1 MNNLNK
7 IIFLQSA
14 NIPKAVIPINGNIQ
28 LLGPNGVGK
37 TTLQKALLFF
47 YNADTMKLGIS
58 KSQKPFAQFYYPSP
72 NSMIIYEVVKG
83 ELTYCVVTMAEDSQ
97 VVYYFV
103 ESPYDDTLFIDE
115 NGVIYDNWKVMRQK
129 MMDKGIY
136 VSPKVD
142 TYSEFRKIIG
152 GDPSCL
158 RSEVRRFSLMKS
170 SNYPSL
176 AKAIQNVYLGKE
188 LSIDLIKDIV
198 ISSISESSPRPMDLS
213 IYQENLEKFNA
224 LYGEL
229 KTWKER
235 KSDAENIVCKHSAYV
250 EKKDSVYLSVKELNY
265 VLKDME
271 NDYPKVNTQIKEKE
285 EQKDSLKSELIK
297 NKENYRNQREAL
309 DKEITGGEYLLQQIA
324 EERVKY
330 PQEQVDLWRLKV
342 NAIPSLKEELKTSNE
357 TLALVN
363 KEYDDANKLYESVR
377 SKLLQ
382 EQKSFKLLKEGEKVK
397 VDENYNETIQALSDK
412 KDDLGDRLREEY
424 DTKVEKIQVTLKK
437 LGVRKESIIINI
449 NNVDKENPYDKDFE
463 TIDAEISKEEKKR
476 VEYQMNC
483 KEKELE
489 EKENRSSF
497 AREEEKYKQCR
508 LDKENTLKK
517 EIEAEKQEINSL
529 QGLLDKASGSFM
541 QWLNE
546 NVPGWE
552 NGIGKIVDEESV
564 LYNTNLSPSLVSSDS
579 NTVFGISLDTS
590 FLKKRFRTKKE
601 IEDDI
606 ENVKAHIEE
615 LRALHLAWLEKR
627 MNAWKETEE
636 EYKAKAVSI
645 KREISS
651 LNVKIAGC
659 EDIMR
664 KLKNAKADYNRK
676 LLDYRNNKINEL
688 SVEKSQVEDMI
699 ASNERSLK
707 SLKESLDKELENV
720 KNDIAK
726 SRMEALES
734 RNKMLADIEK
744 CIREKEDE
752 IQKAIEEAKAIL
764 EKKILEGGCDL
775 SIRKSLEEKIQTLNK
790 RLEEAEHMEHN
801 LSKYDYA
808 KETFFDKEP
817 SCIKQLSI
825 NKEQLKIVE
834 DNFKDIISDLENKIG
849 GVEKELKSLN
859 DRAADIVSARN
870 DYQSLL
876 NMYGDKKYFRCREE
890 EKSSKSASEII
901 SFLYKTIPFIAKSK
915 VNIVQDINNFM
926 IGFPEN
932 NSFGFNNEGIGTE
945 EGEAR
950 LDYFINKLY
959 EALGVDTEKEREIT
973 FSQSFSHV
981 FARISRDVKNLY
993 QHKGHVQ
1000 KIINELN
1007 QDFLKENFVNALKE
1021 LRFEMEDSDDKL
1033 IRLLIK
1039 IQSFYDENQSS
1050 IGDCGL
1056 FSTSDYDMKVVAD
1069 SISIL
1074 NTLQKA
1080 LVNEGRM
1087 VLDIKDTFR
1096 IKIHIKEN
1104 ENKLDFTD
1112 SIPTVSSTGINL
1124 LTKAI
1129 INIMLINVFKKKIKS
1144 SDDVFVHCMIDEV
1157 GRLDNVNAAGVL
1169 DFANNRKIWIITD
1182 APEPKMFKK
1191 YKHTYTLSKDGR
1203 GKTHVIRAYSE
1214 MP

>member
-1 MNNLNK
+1 MDK
-7 IIFLQSA
+7 IR
-14 NIPKAVIPINGNIQ
+14 N
-28 LLGPNGVGK
+28 
-37 TTLQKALLFF
+37 
-47 YNADTMKLGIS
+47 
-58 KSQKPFAQFYYPSP
+58 
-72 NSMIIYEVVKG
+72 
-83 ELTYCVVTMAEDSQ
+83 
-97 VVYYFV
+97 
-103 ESPYDDTLFIDE
+103 IDE
-115 NGVIYDNWKVMRQK
+115 
-129 MMDKGIY
+129 
-136 VSPKVD
+136 
-142 TYSEFRKIIG
+142 
-152 GDPSCL
+152 
-158 RSEVRRFSLMKS
+158 
-170 SNYPSL
+170 
-176 AKAIQNVYLGKE
+176 
-188 LSIDLIKDIV
+188 LIKLLYNNIGLLSQLYEHRNTFLYKDALDSVDGNSKKLENLFQYGIIEQSDDEHIE
-198 ISSISESSPRPMDLS
+198 ISSIHRRYFEEVTQSNVEISGGKMDDFINKAKNNIELIVTSRENNGKSESLYISKLRSTFGDIAYSARLSGDSLSFKVEETYTTEKNFEVKMVLLRQLRESLEDIYNS
-213 IYQENLEKFNA
+213 IYK
-224 LYGEL
+224 LY
-229 KTWKER
+229 
-235 KSDAENIVCKHSAYV
+235 AF
-250 EKKDSVYLSVKELNY
+250 
-265 VLKDME
+265 
-271 NDYPKVNTQIKEKE
+271 
-285 EQKDSLKSELIK
+285 
-297 NKENYRNQREAL
+297 L
-309 DKEITGGEYLLQQIA
+309 DKEDYILHQKINNP
-324 EERVKY
+324 RVNLSIEKMKLSLS
-330 PQEQVDLWRLKV
+330 EVDR
-342 NAIPSLKEELKTSNE
+342 ELIF
-357 TLALVN
+357 LRA
-363 KEYDDANKLYESVR
+363 
-377 SKLLQ
+377 KLLRYIGNVK
-382 EQKSFKLLKEGEKVK
+382 EQSEKYYKVK
-397 VDENYNETIQALSDK
+397 KLCALYKNHLHCEQTNIEEVFMTIKPVFLEGRSYVKSLPSIDQLTY
-412 KDDLGDRLREEY
+412 GDNAR
-424 DTKVEKIQVTLKK
+424 
-437 LGVRKESIIINI
+437 SIIRA
-449 NNVDKENPYDKDFE
+449 VKE
-463 TIDAEISKEEKKR
+463 
-476 VEYQMNC
+476 
-483 KEKELE
+483 
-489 EKENRSSF
+489 
-497 AREEEKYKQCR
+497 
-508 LDKENTLKK
+508 
-517 EIEAEKQEINSL
+517 
-529 QGLLDKASGSFM
+529 
-541 QWLNE
+541 
-546 NVPGWE
+546 
-552 NGIGKIVDEESV
+552 
-564 LYNTNLSPSLVSSDS
+564 
-579 NTVFGISLDTS
+579 
-590 FLKKRFRTKKE
+590 
-601 IEDDI
+601 
-606 ENVKAHIEE
+606 
-615 LRALHLAWLEKR
+615 R
-627 MNAWKETEE
+627 MNVWRETED

-645 KREISS
+645 KKDISS
-651 LNVKIAGC
+651 LNAKIADC

-664 KLKNAKADYNRK
+664 KLKNAKADFNRK

-707 SLKESLDKELENV
+707 ALKESLDAELEKV

-726 SRMEALES
+726 SRTEALES

-752 IQKAIEEAKAIL
+752 IQKTNEEAKAIL
-764 EKKILEGGCDL
+764 EKKILDGGCDI
-775 SIRKSLEEKIQTLNK
+775 SIRKRLEEKIQTLNK
-790 RLEEAEHMEHN
+790 RLEEADNMSKN
-801 LSKYDYA
+801 LASYYSDK
-808 KETFFDKEP
+808 KTFFDKEP

-825 NKEQLKIVE
+825 NKEQLGIVE
-834 DNFKDIISDLENKIG
+834 ENCKGIISGLKNQIEE
-849 GVEKELKSLN
+849 VEKELESLKKRVAVIN
-859 DRAADIVSARN
+859 SVRH

-876 NMYGDKKYFRCREE
+876 NMYGDMKYFRCREE

-901 SFLYKTIPFIAKSK
+901 NFLNKTIPFIAKSK

-973 FSQSFSHV
+973 LSQSFSHV

-1182 APEPKMFKK
+1182 APEPKTLKK

>member
-58 KSQKPFAQFYYPSP
+58 KPQKPFAQFYYPSP

-103 ESPYDDTLFIDE
+103 ESPYDDSLFIDE

-129 MMDKGIY
+129 MMDKDIY

-152 GDPSCL
+152 GEPSCL

-229 KTWKER
+229 K
-235 KSDAENIVCKHSAYV
+235 
-250 EKKDSVYLSVKELNY
+250 
-265 VLKDME
+265 
-271 NDYPKVNTQIKEKE
+271 
-285 EQKDSLKSELIK
+285 
-297 NKENYRNQREAL
+297 
-309 DKEITGGEYLLQQIA
+309 
-324 EERVKY
+324 
-330 PQEQVDLWRLKV
+330 
-342 NAIPSLKEELKTSNE
+342 
-357 TLALVN
+357 
-363 KEYDDANKLYESVR
+363 
-377 SKLLQ
+377 
-382 EQKSFKLLKEGEKVK
+382 
-397 VDENYNETIQALSDK
+397 
-412 KDDLGDRLREEY
+412 
-424 DTKVEKIQVTLKK
+424 
-437 LGVRKESIIINI
+437 
-449 NNVDKENPYDKDFE
+449 
-463 TIDAEISKEEKKR
+463 
-476 VEYQMNC
+476 
-483 KEKELE
+483 
-489 EKENRSSF
+489 
-497 AREEEKYKQCR
+497 
-508 LDKENTLKK
+508 
-517 EIEAEKQEINSL
+517 
-529 QGLLDKASGSFM
+529 
-541 QWLNE
+541 
-546 NVPGWE
+546 
-552 NGIGKIVDEESV
+552 
-564 LYNTNLSPSLVSSDS
+564 
-579 NTVFGISLDTS
+579 
-590 FLKKRFRTKKE
+590 
-601 IEDDI
+601 
-606 ENVKAHIEE
+606 
-615 LRALHLAWLEKR
+615 
-627 MNAWKETEE
+627 
-636 EYKAKAVSI
+636 
-645 KREISS
+645 
-651 LNVKIAGC
+651 
-659 EDIMR
+659 
-664 KLKNAKADYNRK
+664 
-676 LLDYRNNKINEL
+676 
-688 SVEKSQVEDMI
+688 
-699 ASNERSLK
+699 
-707 SLKESLDKELENV
+707 
-720 KNDIAK
+720 
-726 SRMEALES
+726 
-734 RNKMLADIEK
+734 
-744 CIREKEDE
+744 
-752 IQKAIEEAKAIL
+752 
-764 EKKILEGGCDL
+764 
-775 SIRKSLEEKIQTLNK
+775 
-790 RLEEAEHMEHN
+790 
-801 LSKYDYA
+801 
-808 KETFFDKEP
+808 
-817 SCIKQLSI
+817 
-825 NKEQLKIVE
+825 
-834 DNFKDIISDLENKIG
+834 
-849 GVEKELKSLN
+849 
-859 DRAADIVSARN
+859 
-870 DYQSLL
+870 
-876 NMYGDKKYFRCREE
+876 YFRCREE

-926 IGFPEN
+926 IGFLEN

-973 FSQSFSHV
+973 LSQSFSHV

-993 QHKGHVQ
+993 QHKGYVQ

-1069 SISIL
+1069 SISML

-1144 SDDVFVHCMIDEV
+1144 SEDVFVHCMIDEV

-1182 APEPKMFKK
+1182 APEPKTLKK

-1203 GKTHVIRAYSE
+1203 GKTHVRRAYSE
-1214 MP
+1214 MS

>member
-1 MNNLNK
+1 MDK
-7 IIFLQSA
+7 IR
-14 NIPKAVIPINGNIQ
+14 N
-28 LLGPNGVGK
+28 
-37 TTLQKALLFF
+37 
-47 YNADTMKLGIS
+47 
-58 KSQKPFAQFYYPSP
+58 
-72 NSMIIYEVVKG
+72 
-83 ELTYCVVTMAEDSQ
+83 
-97 VVYYFV
+97 
-103 ESPYDDTLFIDE
+103 IDE
-115 NGVIYDNWKVMRQK
+115 LIRLLYSSIGLLSQLYEHRNSFLYKDALDLVDGNSKKLENLFQY
-129 MMDKGIY
+129 GIIEQ
-136 VSPKVD
+136 SD
-142 TYSEFRKIIG
+142 DEHI
-152 GDPSCL
+152 
-158 RSEVRRFSLMKS
+158 E
-170 SNYPSL
+170 
-176 AKAIQNVYLGKE
+176 
-188 LSIDLIKDIV
+188 
-198 ISSISESSPRPMDLS
+198 ISSIHRRYFEVVTQSNVEISGGKMDDFINKAKKLIEVIEKIRDNNSNNESYYIGKLRTVFVDIAYSTRLSGESLSFKVEETYTTEKNFEVKMVLLRQLRESLEDVYNS
-213 IYQENLEKFNA
+213 IYR
-224 LYGEL
+224 LY
-229 KTWKER
+229 
-235 KSDAENIVCKHSAYV
+235 A
-250 EKKDSVYLSVKELNY
+250 
-265 VLKDME
+265 
-271 NDYPKVNTQIKEKE
+271 
-285 EQKDSLKSELIK
+285 
-297 NKENYRNQREAL
+297 
-309 DKEITGGEYLLQQIA
+309 
-324 EERVKY
+324 
-330 PQEQVDLWRLKV
+330 
-342 NAIPSLKEELKTSNE
+342 
-357 TLALVN
+357 
-363 KEYDDANKLYESVR
+363 
-377 SKLLQ
+377 
-382 EQKSFKLLKEGEKVK
+382 F
-397 VDENYNETIQALSDK
+397 
-412 KDDLGDRLREEY
+412 
-424 DTKVEKIQVTLKK
+424 
-437 LGVRKESIIINI
+437 
-449 NNVDKENPYDKDFE
+449 
-463 TIDAEISKEEKKR
+463 
-476 VEYQMNC
+476 
-483 KEKELE
+483 
-489 EKENRSSF
+489 
-497 AREEEKYKQCR
+497 
-508 LDKENTLKK
+508 LDKENALKK
-517 EIEAEKQEINSL
+517 EIEAKEQEINSL

-579 NTVFGISLDTS
+579 NTVFGISIDTS
-590 FLKKRFRTKKE
+590 SLKKRFRTKKE

-606 ENVKAHIEE
+606 ENVKAHVEE

-659 EDIMR
+659 DDIMR
-664 KLKNAKADYNRK
+664 KLKNAKADFNRK

-707 SLKESLDKELENV
+707 SLKESLDEELENI

-744 CIREKEDE
+744 CIREKDDE
-752 IQKAIEEAKAIL
+752 IQKAIEEAKSIL
-764 EKKILEGGCDL
+764 EKKILDGGCDL
-775 SIRKSLEEKIQTLNK
+775 SIRKSLEEKIQALNK
-790 RLEEAEHMEHN
+790 RLEEADNMSKN
-801 LSKYDYA
+801 LASYYSDK
-808 KETFFDKEP
+808 KTFFDKEP

-825 NKEQLKIVE
+825 NKEQLRIVE
-834 DNFKDIISDLENKIG
+834 DNFKDIISGLKNQIG

-901 SFLYKTIPFIAKSK
+901 SFLYKTIPFIERSK
-915 VNIVQDINNFM
+915 INIVQDINNFM

-973 FSQSFSHV
+973 LSQSFSHV

-1033 IRLLIK
+1033 IRLLMK

-1056 FSTSDYDMKVVAD
+1056 FSKSDYDMKVVAD

-1144 SDDVFVHCMIDEV
+1144 SVDVFVHCMIDEV

-1182 APEPKMFKK
+1182 APEPKTLKK